1 MAEHRTLLTAR
12 PTSPGRWLLARYFA
26 RRARRHFAAVLAHG
40 HQGLQPWS
48 RNGNA
53 GMPLLLV
60 ANHSSWWDA
69 ALPIVLSVGIL
80 HQDAYGMMQTEELR
94 RYQFFRRAGIFSVDR
109 SNARSAMRSIEY
121 AASLLQGTS
130 RVLWIFPQ
138 GTIAPNDRRPI
149 RTEPGAAHLAR
160 RLERVAIAPVAFRY
174 EVGREEHPLA
184 CIRIGAPRIL
194 GGADTADPRKLNE
207 EIARMMEAEL
217 DALRDA
223 MLAENYAGFERL
235 IRGRR
240 SVNAAWD
247 DVRGRS

>member
-1 MAEHRTLLTAR
+1 MAESPTLLTAR
-12 PTSPGRWLLARYFA
+12 PTGPARWLLARYFA
-26 RRARRHFAAVLAHG
+26 RRARRRFAAVLARG
-40 HQGLQPWS
+40 HNGLQPWS

-53 GMPLLLV
+53 GLPLLLV

-69 ALPIVLSVGIL
+69 ALPIVLSIGIL
-80 HQDAYGMMQTEELR
+80 HQDAYGMMQAEELQ

-121 AASLLQGTS
+121 ASSLLQGTS

-138 GTIAPNDRRPI
+138 GIIAPNDRRPI
-149 RTEPGAAHLAR
+149 RTEPGAAHIAR
-160 RLERVAIAPVAFRY
+160 HLGRVAIAPVAFRY
-174 EVGREEHPLA
+174 EVGRDEHPLA
-184 CIRIGAPRIL
+184 CMSIGAPRTFA
-194 GGADTADPRKLNE
+194 GADTADPGKLNE
-207 EIARMMEAEL
+207 EIARMMEGEL

-223 MLAENYAGFERL
+223 MLAEHYAGFETL

-247 DVRGRS
+247 GVRGRR